1 MLFSQE
7 ILMKLQHRTFNY
19 LSPILF
25 LLLGTILP
33 AAQAQLTPGRIPK
46 VTSTFPRLRIADSL
60 ISEDGS
66 GIHIGAM
73 SIAPTGEV
81 TFCCGQGFGA
91 GAWSLNG
98 NAGTNC
104 TASPCSNF
112 LGTNDNSSVEIRVD
126 GQRAYRIEP
135 ATASSVSGF
144 RPDFAPNIIGG
155 NGNYVTSGVAGAT
168 IAGGGSATSLNSGNS
183 VTDDFGTVSGGFGNR
198 AGDAAGTTGDTPFAT
213 VAGGYLNTASGYAS
227 AVTGGSSN
235 TASGKF
241 SIVAEG
247 VFNAASGPFSTV
259 AGGTSNTASGDSSI
273 VGGGN
278 RNTASGYSSV
288 VAGGGSNTAS
298 GYISTVGGG
307 AFNTASG
314 NSSFAA
320 GFRANTNNHTGAFVW
335 GDTSSNTDVTAS
347 ADNQF
352 VARATGG
359 VIFYTTPDLS
369 AGVSVSSGS
378 GSWSSLSDRNVKA
391 NFAAVD
397 GRQLLARVLALPI
410 STWNY
415 KTQAETIRHIGPM
428 AQDFYAAFNIGED
441 EKHITTIDEGG
452 VALAAIQG
460 LNHKLVQELE
470 KNDARLAAQQQ
481 QIKQLQQQVSELM
494 KRASR

>member
-1 MLFSQE
+1 
-7 ILMKLQHRTFNY
+7 MKLQHRTLNY
-19 LSPILF
+19 LLPILF

-33 AAQAQLTPGRIPK
+33 LAQAQLTPGRIPK
-46 VTSTFPRLRIADSL
+46 ITSTFPRFRIADSL

-66 GIHIGAM
+66 GIHIGALF
-73 SIAPTGEV
+73 IAPTGEI
-81 TFCCGQGFGA
+81 TFCCGQGFGD
-91 GAWSLNG
+91 GAWSLSG
-98 NAGTNC
+98 NSGTGC
-104 TASPCSNF
+104 TASPCRNF
-112 LGTNDNSSVEIRVD
+112 LGTNDNTSVEIRVN

-135 ATASSVSGF
+135 ATSTVSGV
-144 RPDFAPNIIGG
+144 PPGFAPNIIGG
-155 NGNYVTSGVAGAT
+155 NSNYVTAGASGAT
-168 IAGGGSATSLNSGNS
+168 IAGGGSAVNLDSANS

-227 AVTGGSSN
+227 AVTGGASN

-247 VFNAASGPFSTV
+247 VFNAASGPFSIV
-259 AGGTSNTASGDSSI
+259 AGGTSNIASGDSSI

-278 RNTASGYSSV
+278 RNTASGDSSV
-288 VAGGGSNTAS
+288 VAGGGSNTAC
-298 GYISTVGGG
+298 GYISTVAGGD
-307 AFNTASG
+307 FNTASG

-391 NFAAVD
+391 NFAQVD
-397 GRQLLARVLALPI
+397 RRQLLARVLALPI

-415 KTQAETIRHIGPM
+415 KTQAESIRHIGPM
-428 AQDFYAAFNIGED
+428 AQDFYAAFHIGED

-460 LNHKLVQELE
+460 LYEIVKE
-470 KNDARLAAQQQ
+470 KDEQIAVLQQ
-481 QIKQLQQQVSELM
+481 QIETIRSDLKALA
-494 KRASR
+494 RAAVTEASK

>member
-7 ILMKLQHRTFNY
+7 TLMKLQHRTLNY
-19 LSPILF
+19 LLPILF

-33 AAQAQLTPGRIPK
+33 LAQAQLTPGRIPK
-46 VTSTFPRLRIADSL
+46 ITSTFPRFRIADSL

-66 GIHIGAM
+66 GIHIGALF
-73 SIAPTGEV
+73 IAPTGEI

-91 GAWSLNG
+91 SAWSLNG
-98 NAGTNC
+98 NTGTNC

-112 LGTNDNSSVEIRVD
+112 LGTTDNTSVEIRVN

-135 ATASSVSGF
+135 ATSSVSGV
-144 RPDFAPNIIGG
+144 PPGFAPNIIAG
-155 NGNYVTSGVAGAT
+155 NSNYVTAGASGAT
-168 IAGGGSATSLNSGNS
+168 IAGGGSAVNLDSVNS

-247 VFNAASGPFSTV
+247 VFNAASGPFSIV
-259 AGGTSNTASGDSSI
+259 AGGTSNIASGDSSI
-273 VGGGN
+273 VAGGSN
-278 RNTASGYSSV
+278 NTASGPFSFV
-288 VAGGGSNTAS
+288 GGGSN
-298 GYISTVGGG
+298 
-307 AFNTASG
+307 NTASG

-320 GFRANTNNHTGAFVW
+320 GFHANTNNHAGTFVW
-335 GDTSSNTDVTAS
+335 GDSSSFTDVTAS

-391 NFAAVD
+391 NFAQVD
-397 GRQLLARVLALPI
+397 RRQLLTRVLALPI

-415 KTQAETIRHIGPM
+415 KTQAESIRHIGPM

-441 EKHITTIDEGG
+441 DKHITTIDEGG

-460 LNHKLVQELE
+460 LYEIVKE
-470 KNDARLAAQQQ
+470 KDEQIAVLQQ
-481 QIKQLQQQVSELM
+481 QIETIRSDLKALA
-494 KRASR
+494 RAAVTEASK